1 MLSGYNQ
8 HDLRLWGPTLILM
21 RISVS
26 PASLLRAIAMTAI
39 LLTADGA
46 MAAQSAAPPDPAAVE
61 IQHRLAE
68 ASATLRLHNETLELD
83 ALRGFY
89 RGRQWRPAWTD
100 TADKVVAVLA
110 TAEQEGLPPGPM
122 HLPAI
127 AAVRG
132 AAASPASEADSD
144 LLISDAL
151 LRYAAAMRGQRADP
165 TVLED
170 DWFIHTPGF
179 DAVAFLKDN
188 AANIL
193 PALQSLQ
200 PPYAGYQQLRAQLA
214 KLRAIAAGGDWP
226 KVPTGPSIKPG
237 AVDDRI
243 PAVRARLIATGELAA
258 ADADSTTYDENLQA
272 AVQLFQQRRG
282 LNDDAVLGKQTVG
295 AMNASAADIA
305 HQITVNMERWRW
317 LPPKLEDNHIVVN
330 VAAASLEVVE
340 NGRSMLTM
348 RTIVGAPDHPTPA
361 LHAHLTSL
369 VLNPTWSVPSSI
381 ATKEILPKL
390 KKDPGYLVANDLEI
404 ISDAFPPGS
413 PEAQGVGIDW
423 KERQSFPWQLRQRPG
438 SDNALGRIKF
448 SIPNDD
454 DIYLHDTPN
463 HRLFARSYRALS
475 HGCVR
480 LDKPDDLALY
490 LLKDR
495 DWTAQKLDEEIDK
508 GNTRSVPVSK
518 ALPVW
523 LLYWTA
529 WVDGDGVLQ
538 LRDDLYGRDQRL
550 SAALASP
557 ERVAQAVARDPSAPT
572 KTVCEGCRVP

>member
-1 MLSGYNQ
+1 
-8 HDLRLWGPTLILM
+8 LILM
-21 RISVS
+21 RRSVS
-26 PASLLRAIAMTAI
+26 PALLLRAFAMAAI
-39 LLTADGA
+39 LLTAESA
-46 MAAQSAAPPDPAAVE
+46 AAAQSLAPPDPAAVE
-61 IQHRLAE
+61 IQHRLAQG
-68 ASATLRLHNETLELD
+68 SSVLGLYNETLNSA
-83 ALRGFY
+83 ALRSFY
-89 RGRQWRPAWTD
+89 QSRQWRPAWTD
-100 TADKVVAVLA
+100 GADKLVSVLA
-110 TAEQEGLPPGPM
+110 SAELEGLPPGPM
-122 HLPAI
+122 HLNAI
-127 AAVRG
+127 ATVRG
-132 AAASPASEADSD
+132 GAVTPATQADSD

-151 LRYAAAMRGQRADP
+151 MRYAAAMRGQRADP

-170 DWFIHTPGF
+170 DWFIPTPGF

-193 PALQSLQ
+193 PALQNLQ
-200 PPYAGYQQLRAQLA
+200 PPYASYQQLRQQLVR
-214 KLRAIAAGGDWP
+214 LRAITDAGDWP

-237 AVDDRI
+237 ATDDRI
-243 PAVRARLIATGELAA
+243 PAVRTRLIATGELAA
-258 ADADSTTYDENLQA
+258 ADAEGTIYDENLQA
-272 AVQLFQQRRG
+272 AVQLFQQRHG
-282 LNDDAVLGKQTVG
+282 LNDDAVLGRQTVA
-295 AMNASAADIA
+295 AMNASAADVA
-305 HQITVNMERWRW
+305 RQVAVNMERWRW

-340 NGRSMLTM
+340 AGRAVLAM
-348 RTIVGAPDHPTPA
+348 RTIVGDPDHPTPA
-361 LHAHLTSL
+361 MHAHLTHL

-413 PEAQGVGIDW
+413 PESQGIGIDW
-423 KERQSFPWQLRQRPG
+423 KSRQSFPWQLRQRSG

-448 SIPNDD
+448 AIPNDD

-463 HRLFARSYRALS
+463 HRLFARSNRALS

-490 LLKDR
+490 LLRDK

-508 GNTRSVPVSK
+508 GDTRSLSVSK

-550 SAALASP
+550 SAALGSP
-557 ERVAQAVARDPSAPT
+557 EHPAQVVARAASAAP
-572 KTVCEGCRVP
+572 KIICEGCRVP

>member
-1 MLSGYNQ
+1 
-8 HDLRLWGPTLILM
+8 M
-21 RISVS
+21 RFSVS

-39 LLTADGA
+39 LLAADGA
-46 MAAQSAAPPDPAAVE
+46 VAAQSAAPPDPAALE

-68 ASATLRLHNETLELD
+68 VSATPRLHGEAVELD

-89 RGRQWRPAWTD
+89 RSRQWRPAWTD
-100 TADKVVAVLA
+100 TADKVVAVLS
-110 TAEQEGLPPGPM
+110 TAELEGLPPGPM

-127 AAVRG
+127 AALRG
-132 AAASPASEADSD
+132 ANTAASQADSD

-151 LRYAAAMRGQRADP
+151 LHYAAAMRGQRADP

-170 DWFIHTPGF
+170 DWFIPTPSF
-179 DAVAFLKDN
+179 DAVAFLKEH

-193 PALQSLQ
+193 PALQTLQ

-214 KLRAIAAGGDWP
+214 RLRAIAAAGDWP

-243 PAVRARLIATGELAA
+243 TAVRTRLIATGELSAVDAA
-258 ADADSTTYDENLQA
+258 GITYDENLQA
-272 AVQLFQQRRG
+272 AVQLFQQRHG
-282 LNDDAVLGKQTVG
+282 LNDDAVLGKQTV
-295 AMNASAADIA
+295 ATMNASATEIA
-305 HQITVNMERWRW
+305 HQVAVNMERWRW

-330 VAAASLEVVE
+330 VAAAQLEVVE
-340 NGRSMLTM
+340 NGRAVLTM
-348 RTIVGAPDHPTPA
+348 RTIVGDPDHPTPA
-361 LHAHLTSL
+361 LHARLTQL

-413 PEAQGVGIDW
+413 PESQGIGIDW
-423 KERQSFPWQLRQRPG
+423 KARQSFPWQLRQRPG

-448 SIPNDD
+448 AIPNDD

-463 HRLFARSYRALS
+463 HHLFSRSNRALS

-495 DWTAQKLDEEIDK
+495 DWTAQK
-508 GNTRSVPVSK
+508 
-518 ALPVW
+518 
-523 LLYWTA
+523 
-529 WVDGDGVLQ
+529 
-538 LRDDLYGRDQRL
+538 
-550 SAALASP
+550 
-557 ERVAQAVARDPSAPT
+557 
-572 KTVCEGCRVP
+572 